1 LGLSAAGRLGLTVTD
16 VGPGLKLVSRTA
28 AVDVAPLAAGRSW
41 VISKRRKRGNAP
53 VPQPLGDRHVVVP
66 TSGDT
71 APPLEVNPVGSRGWL
86 VTRPDAGAL
95 ADITLENETL
105 QYLAARHVTWLL
117 ARYDVDLVLDV
128 GANTGQYGQGLR
140 RSGYRGRIASF
151 EPVPHFADAVEKLA
165 RDDDAWTVHRIALG
179 STEGSVPIRVQRT
192 FSSLLPASDYG
203 KGRFATLRDF
213 ADKDDKV
220 VDVPLR
226 RLDSVLPE
234 LLPEIT
240 RADGGPPRVFLKMD
254 TQGFDLEAF
263 RGLGDRVG
271 EIVGLQ
277 SEVALLLIYDGM
289 PRMPEAVATYEAAG
303 FELSGMYPVT
313 SEPDGRVIEYD
324 CVMVRASAAGTGSTT
339 R

>member
-1 LGLSAAGRLGLTVTD
+1 
-16 VGPGLKLVSRTA
+16 
-28 AVDVAPLAAGRSW
+28 
-41 VISKRRKRGNAP
+41 
-53 VPQPLGDRHVVVP
+53 
-66 TSGDT
+66 
-71 APPLEVNPVGSRGWL
+71 
-86 VTRPDAGAL
+86 
-95 ADITLENETL
+95 
-105 QYLAARHVTWLL
+105 
-117 ARYDVDLVLDV
+117 
-128 GANTGQYGQGLR
+128 
-140 RSGYRGRIASF
+140 
-151 EPVPHFADAVEKLA
+151 
-165 RDDDAWTVHRIALG
+165 VHRIALG

-213 ADKDDKV
+213 EDKDDKV